1 MVPVKEP
8 SMIKSNVKREREI
21 IRTES
26 VFQYVCVYLSLSLS
40 LRRFSGGLYKSL
52 TSLAIRGL

>member
-40 LRRFSGGLYKSL
+40 PCVGSQVVYINL
-52 TSLAIRGL
+52 